1 MVVFMS
7 INSTADL
14 ERTDVSHKSSMDK
27 MYRVQRHFY
36 DVTRAYYLL
45 GRDRL
50 IDMLDPPA
58 SGTVL
63 EIGCGTGRNII
74 MASQRF
80 PHARFFG
87 IDISDE
93 MLKSAT
99 AALAKSPK
107 VGSVRL
113 AQADALTFNPATTFG
128 QDRFD
133 RIYFSY
139 TLSMIPD
146 WQGAIRKAMDLL
158 SPIGELHIVDFG
170 QCEQLPGFVRT
181 VMGNWLSRFHVTPR
195 RTIREFI
202 SHAALVD
209 GKTIAFNHSHRG
221 YAWHIRVLPVTA
233 QDA

>member
-1 MVVFMS
+1 MVVSMS

-14 ERTDVSHKSSMDK
+14 NHTPGSHKSSMDK

-50 IDMLDPPA
+50 IETLDPPA
-58 SGTVL
+58 GGKVL

-74 MASQRF
+74 MASHKY
-80 PHARFFG
+80 PDAKFFG

-99 AALAKSPK
+99 AALATSAN
-107 VGSVRL
+107 VGNLRL

-128 QDRFD
+128 QSQFD

-146 WQGAIRKAMDLL
+146 WQGAIRNAVDLL
-158 SPIGELHIVDFG
+158 SPNGELHIVDFG
-170 QCEQLPGFVRT
+170 QCENLPRFVRT
-181 VMGNWLSRFHVTPR
+181 LLDNWLARFHVTPR
-195 RTIREFI
+195 KSLREFV
-202 SHAALVD
+202 SHAALS
-209 GKTIAFNHSHRG
+209 KARNMTFTHSHRG
-221 YAWHIRVLPVTA
+221 YAWHITVLPGTR